1 MWGLRVSGSK
11 GIRLERQ
18 PESYGLSDEAA
29 RVTNPMYASNPA
41 TVTTRRTCFCVLST
55 CKNVGKRRASVR
67 GEYRL
72 RTESYGFGSTQTRQI
87 VRCKHVQLT
96 SHLRNVRCTQPLTAR
111 LGVQSDCRPHSYTL
125 HNRASDVRVKC
136 VDATPSPRTTPMQQP
151 QTLRYYAAARIPNP
165 TFTSNAGT
173 QQPLSHWRSLANA
186 TAKMFNP
193 MYAFSSDVP
202 PMDQPQTDYQ
212 SRENDA
218 VNTPEVTYASIP
230 DDPPMDQPQT
240 DYQARA
246 NDDENTPDVSH
257 ASIPAHHKMKA
268 VMSLS
273 RFIFVQRC
281 CKEVSDSCEG
291 LTLFG
296 DHVRTPLQEF
306 PTLCTPPIQPTH
318 PWTSPRLITRHVQTT
333 TKTHLTSH
341 MPPYQGFFNTPTFL
355 YATKPDGP
363 YPGGASSR
371 RGVCSFLHAR
381 RSCMAAGIAVLLSL
395 VAVGLAPLTFSNK
408 QEISHLSTTV
418 KLDQDKIRQL
428 SATLNV
434 LKRDQD
440 TLRRLSTTV
449 DALKL
454 DQDTLRRLSTTV
466 DALKLDQD
474 TLQRLSTT
482 VDALKRDQ
490 DGMSATVDALKRD
503 QDTLRRLS
511 ATVDALKQDQDGM
524 SSTVDAVKRGQDDVR
539 RLPTTVDA
547 LKCDR
552 DNMSATVD
560 ALKRD
565 QDGMSATV
573 DAVKRDQDGMSATAD
588 ASKRDLD
595 IERSQTPTSEKRL
608 HERTLSCC
616 PEGYTIRRGICYKA
630 FKTGKSFSEAAAACR
645 ADGGTLAMPRDAET
659 NAFLVSLYK
668 SLNID
673 DHFWFGLHDQRE
685 EGMFEWV
692 DGSALGS
699 YSSWGPGQPDNYI
712 YRSYGD
718 QDCVAY
724 HGHPTASPKD
734 KDKWFDQPCG
744 FWKNFICQAAPGT
757 CRIRSIS

>member
-1 MWGLRVSGSK
+1 MDGPGKAVRSPVSGPGSPQTS
-11 GIRLERQ
+11 GLPPQPHPGASDEQREDQGTSSGVRPERQ

-29 RVTNPMYASNPA
+29 RVTNPMYASNP
-41 TVTTRRTCFCVLST
+41 
-55 CKNVGKRRASVR
+55 G
-67 GEYRL
+67 
-72 RTESYGFGSTQTRQI
+72 
-87 VRCKHVQLT
+87 
-96 SHLRNVRCTQPLTAR
+96 
-111 LGVQSDCRPHSYTL
+111 
-125 HNRASDVRVKC
+125 
-136 VDATPSPRTTPMQQP
+136 TTPMQQP

-165 TFTSNAGT
+165 TFASNAGT
-173 QQPLSHWRSLANA
+173 QQPLPHWRSLANA
-186 TAKMFNP
+186 TTKMFNP

-202 PMDQPQTDYQ
+202 PIDQPQTDYQ
-212 SRENDA
+212 ARENDA
-218 VNTPEVTYASIP
+218 VNTPEVTYASLP

-240 DYQARA
+240 DHQAHGA
-246 NDDENTPDVSH
+246 
-257 ASIPAHHKMKA
+257 
-268 VMSLS
+268 
-273 RFIFVQRC
+273 
-281 CKEVSDSCEG
+281 
-291 LTLFG
+291 
-296 DHVRTPLQEF
+296 
-306 PTLCTPPIQPTH
+306 
-318 PWTSPRLITRHVQTT
+318 
-333 TKTHLTSH
+333 
-341 MPPYQGFFNTPTFL
+341 
-355 YATKPDGP
+355 

-371 RGVCSFLHAR
+371 RGVCSFLYAR
-381 RSCMAAGIAVLLSL
+381 RSCMAATIAVLLSL
-395 VAVGLAPLTFSNK
+395 VAVGLTPLTFSNK

-449 DALKL
+449 DALKRDQDGMSATVDAL
-454 DQDTLRRLSTTV
+454 KRDQVGMSTTFDALKRDQDTLRRLSTTV
-466 DALKLDQD
+466 DALKRDQD
-474 TLQRLSTT
+474 TLRRLSTT

-490 DGMSATVDALKRD
+490 DGMYATVDALKRDQVGMSTTFDALKRD

-524 SSTVDAVKRGQDDVR
+524 SSTVDAVKRDQDDVR

-547 LKCDR
+547 LKCDQ

-595 IERSQTPTSEKRL
+595 IERSQTATSEKRL
-608 HERTLSCC
+608 HERTLC
-616 PEGYTIRRGICYKA
+616 
-630 FKTGKSFSEAAAACR
+630 KSFSEAAAACR

-659 NAFLVSLYK
+659 NAFLISLYK

-685 EGMFEWV
+685 EGRFEWV

-699 YSSWGPGQPDNYI
+699 YSSWGPEQPDNYI